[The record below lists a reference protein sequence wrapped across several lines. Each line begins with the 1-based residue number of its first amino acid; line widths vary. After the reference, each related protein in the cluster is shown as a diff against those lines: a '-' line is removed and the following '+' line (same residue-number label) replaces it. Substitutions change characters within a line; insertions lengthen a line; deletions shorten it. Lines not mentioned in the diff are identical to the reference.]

1 MSKRR
6 VRLISES
13 VLESYIDSLRELPLD
28 GSHEALYREFKST
41 RSIEQNSLLH
51 TLLGEMA
58 NYTGDSIDSMKYDM
72 KVEFLVPISE
82 KVRSDGRIQVEYKST
97 AKMKVKELS
106 EFYEKVEAF
115 AAMNLGI
122 TLPPRGCDER

>member
-6 VRLISES
+6 VRLINES
-13 VLESYIDSLRELPLD
+13 VLNSYIDSLRELPLD
-28 GSHEALYREFKST
+28 GSHEALLREYKSM
-41 RSIEQNSLLH
+41 RSIEQNNLLH
-51 TLLGEMA
+51 KLLGEMA
-58 NYTGDSIDSMKYDM
+58 NYTGESIDSMKYDM
-72 KVEFLVPISE
+72 KREFLVPISE
-82 KVRSDGRIQVEYKST
+82 SERSDGRVEVVYKST

-122 TLPPRGCDER
+122 TLAPVGYDGR